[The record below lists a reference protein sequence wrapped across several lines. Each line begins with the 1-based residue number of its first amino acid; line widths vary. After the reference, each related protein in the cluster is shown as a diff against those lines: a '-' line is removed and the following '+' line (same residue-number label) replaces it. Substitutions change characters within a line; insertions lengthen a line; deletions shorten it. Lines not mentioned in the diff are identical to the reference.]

1 MTVSAV
7 ETAPTQT
14 MDLTTKTVAHG
25 SIAVVL
31 TGYAVLTQDVLA
43 LVGSGIVGGWLLG
56 RQVTFVREL
65 RSLAETLSIGQHL
78 ERETVRTDDVAAVE
92 LRVRVDH
99 PTPLALTVT
108 SGLPQRATLEP
119 GEAVPTT
126 TLEPGAVAGDD
137 AVDVRWPVS
146 GQHEFDRVTVTA
158 ATDAIRRTFT
168 LESPATITVEPRESE
183 PVHVGRGGERI
194 GTAYGDHDGGRLGS
208 GDEPAEAREY
218 VPGDTADKIDWKATA
233 RFGTTY
239 VREYDTQ
246 TDRETTL
253 LVDHR
258 STLADGPTGATKF
271 DHLREVALSMAENA
285 IGRGDPIGL
294 VTVDDDGIETRLE
307 HTTGG
312 SGHRTIRRRL
322 LDLRPS
328 DGSQTHDRHLTGETA
343 RAHLTSITG
352 SDDADDPFA
361 ETLRP
366 FFEPRANGTDHD
378 AVESLSDGL
387 KATLTTQQQSRRTMV
402 FTDDTRPGDLRE
414 TISLARAR
422 GNDVLVIIAPTVL
435 YETDH
440 LAELESAFD
449 RYVAFEQLRRDLSRL
464 DGVTALEVG
473 PGDRLSTVLGAGRQ
487 RRRTGRSGRSGRT
500 PTSGTATGGGRG

>member
-7 ETAPTQT
+7 EAAATQT
-14 MDLTTKTVAHG
+14 MDYTTKIHVHG

-43 LVGSGIVGGWLLG
+43 LVGAGLVGGWLLG
-56 RQVTFVREL
+56 RQVAFTRDL
-65 RSLAETLSIGQHL
+65 QSLAETLSIDQRAV
-78 ERETVRTDDVAAVE
+78 REAVRTDDVTPVGLHAK
-92 LRVRVDH
+92 LDH
-99 PTPLALTVT
+99 PTPLSLTVT
-108 SGLPQRATLEP
+108 GGVPRQATIEP
-119 GEAVPTT
+119 GETTPTV
-126 TLEPGAVAGDD
+126 TLEPGAVAADD
-137 AVDVRWPVS
+137 HEDVRWPVS
-146 GQHEFDRVTVTA
+146 GRHEFDPVTVTA
-158 ATDAIRRTFT
+158 ATDGFRETFT
-168 LESPATITVEPRESE
+168 LDVETTIAVEPRESE

-194 GTAYGDHDGGRLGS
+194 GTAYGDHDSGRLGS

-218 VPGDTADKIDWKATA
+218 VPGDTADRIDWKATA
-233 RFGTTY
+233 RFGTVY

-246 TDRETTL
+246 TNRETTL
-253 LVDHR
+253 LIDHR

-271 DHLREVALSMAENA
+271 DHLREVALSMIERA
-285 IGRGDPIGL
+285 IGRGDPVGL
-294 VTVDDDGIETRLE
+294 VSVDDDGIETHLE
-307 HTTGG
+307 HATGG

-328 DGSQTHDRHLTGETA
+328 DGSHAHERYLTGEAA
-343 RAHLTSITG
+343 RSHLTSITG

-366 FFEPRANGTDHD
+366 FFEGRATGTDHV
-378 AVESLSDGL
+378 AVESLRDGL
-387 KATLTTQQQSRRTMV
+387 KATLTNQQQPRRTV
-402 FTDDTRPGDLRE
+402 VLTDDERPGDLRE
-414 TISLARAR
+414 TIALARAR
-422 GNDVLVIIAPTVL
+422 GNEVLVIIAPTAL

-440 LAELESAFD
+440 LTELESAFD

-487 RRRTGRSGRSGRT
+487 EHRQRRRAERSSRART
-500 PTSGTATGGGRG
+500 PATGGEPR